1 MPEDKARLS
10 NDPSKISMVLP
21 QEQKQIMEDRMLHA
35 ELVRSLQKEI
45 GENSADT
52 VADFRT
58 AMTNLS

>member
-1 MPEDKARLS
+1 
-10 NDPSKISMVLP
+10 
-21 QEQKQIMEDRMLHA
+21 MEDRMLHA

-58 AMTNLS
+58 AMTNLSQFLKGIYKKQELHFNAFEE